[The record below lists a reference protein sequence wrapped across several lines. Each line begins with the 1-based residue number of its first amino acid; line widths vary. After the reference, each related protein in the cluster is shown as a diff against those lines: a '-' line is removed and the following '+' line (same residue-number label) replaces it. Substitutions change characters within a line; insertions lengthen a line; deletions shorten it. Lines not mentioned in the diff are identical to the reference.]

1 MTRGPREPET
11 NTSQGTNEN
20 METCRARGQMPQT
33 SAFPFV
39 ALQPQ
44 GPSLCLQHILLCFLI
59 ESGDFFP
66 LEILKKKKPNSLF
79 PRPPCSSPK
88 ARGPNSDEPDLESGL
103 GITQQREYLGA
114 GTSRALGQ
122 QQWWS
127 KQRCPVMAKAVA
139 RVSLGCCSEC
149 D

>member
-20 METCRARGQMPQT
+20 IITCRARGQMPQT

-44 GPSLCLQHILLCFLI
+44 GPSLCLQHILLCFFI

-66 LEILKKKKPNSLF
+66 LEILKKKKAKQPFSQAPLQLTKGK
-79 PRPPCSSPK
+79 RPK
-88 ARGPNSDEPDLESGL
+88 FG
-103 GITQQREYLGA
+103 
-114 GTSRALGQ
+114 
-122 QQWWS
+122 
-127 KQRCPVMAKAVA
+127 
-139 RVSLGCCSEC
+139 
-149 D
+149 